1 MRDFVELL
9 KRLKGKRVR
18 IHFYIPAEASTAT
31 KDSVLSHLARIIDVE
46 GTILKLDN
54 RGEPAEREV
63 GALETYLNLEAVVIW
78 AVELIHEDYQPKED
92 EDDS

>member
-31 KDSVLSHLARIIDVE
+31 EEGVMTHLARIIDVE
-46 GTILKLDN
+46 GTILKMDN
-54 RGEPAEREV
+54 RGELAEREG
-63 GALETYLNLEAVVIW
+63 GAYETYLNLEAVVVW
-78 AVELIHEDYQPKED
+78 CVELVREDYQPKM
-92 EDDS
+92 DDS

>member
-18 IHFYIPAEASTAT
+18 IHFYIPAEAASAT
-31 KDSVLSHLARIIDVE
+31 EDSVLSHLARIIDVE
-46 GTILKLDN
+46 GAILKLDN

-63 GALETYLNLEAVVIW
+63 GALETYLNLDCRPGDTMAQ
-78 AVELIHEDYQPKED
+78 LGCQLPLGGRRP
-92 EDDS
+92 